1 MLTQKQKDLLLHIHD
16 SMQNKGVA
24 PSFDEMKD
32 ALGLKSKS
40 GIHRLISGLVERG
53 YLRRLPNRARALEVV
68 RLPDDYTSSQQKG
81 PTQDNTTVFKSRND
95 GVKHIPL
102 YGKIAAGTPIEAI
115 AHEGDYIDAPLS
127 MLGAGEYYG
136 LYVDG
141 DSMMDVG
148 IHDGD
153 LAVIKRAE
161 TANSGDIV
169 VALVDEQEV
178 TLKTLEKKG
187 PTVNLIPHNQ
197 NHKVQTY
204 EADRVRIQGVLSS
217 IIRQY

>member
-1 MLTQKQKDLLLHIHD
+1 MLTQKQKDLLLYIHE
-16 SMQNKGVA
+16 SMKEKGVA

-53 YLRRLPNRARALEVV
+53 HLRRLPNRARALEVV
-68 RLPDDYTSSQQKG
+68 RLPDDYVSESASNQNDGSVFSSESK
-81 PTQDNTTVFKSRND
+81 

-115 AHEGDYIDAPLS
+115 AHEGEYVDAPLS
-127 MLGAGEYYG
+127 MLGAGDYYG
-136 LYVDG
+136 LYIDG
-141 DSMMDVG
+141 ESMMDIG
-148 IHDGD
+148 INDGD

-161 TANSGDIV
+161 TANTGDIV
-169 VALVDEQEV
+169 VALVDDAEV

-187 PTVNLIPHNQ
+187 ATVNLRPENKT
-197 NHKVQTY
+197 HKVQTY
-204 EADRVRIQGVLSS
+204 EANRVKIQGILSS